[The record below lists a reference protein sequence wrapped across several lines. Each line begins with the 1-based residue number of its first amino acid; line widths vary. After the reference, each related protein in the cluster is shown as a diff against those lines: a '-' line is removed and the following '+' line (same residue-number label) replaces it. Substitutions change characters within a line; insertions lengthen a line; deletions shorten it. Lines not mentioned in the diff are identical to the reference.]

1 MKDVL
6 VESTPV
12 ITPVPVEYLD
22 TVWPQVEEFM
32 ARAVRTT
39 NDKFTTQSI
48 YDDVKRGFY
57 TLWII
62 VKDDVIVTALTTRI
76 LEYPNKR
83 GLAVDWVGGGN
94 MVEVLALSQSTLRKC
109 AEDNNCDHIEG
120 YGRKAWGRCL
130 KKYGWKPEYIA
141 YKMELSNGR

>member
-62 VKDDVIVTALTTRI
+62 VKDDVIVTHLQLVYWNTLT
-76 LEYPNKR
+76 N
-83 GLAVDWVGGGN
+83 VG
-94 MVEVLALSQSTLRKC
+94 
-109 AEDNNCDHIEG
+109 
-120 YGRKAWGRCL
+120 
-130 KKYGWKPEYIA
+130 
-141 YKMELSNGR
+141 